1 MLYFTIVIKLR
12 DCYDKVYRDLQKGV
26 FLEDIELMMI
36 MTINGYTFDRR
47 ILLKNVL
54 LFFSYDFLFI
64 FVFLIVVAVYV
75 FIYIFFINL
84 SFVL

>member
-12 DCYDKVYRDLQKGV
+12 DCYDKVYRDLQEGV

-75 FIYIFFINL
+75 FIYIFLINL